1 MTRAL
6 LLSFLAIAILT
17 SAAFAQDKTDEQFQ
31 ALAAARTKAE
41 VAVRKLRT
49 FYEEN
54 ENRWRAL
61 QQAPDASIR
70 NIYEAIRKA
79 AEDEQRKA
87 EDLRNQAVIDELNQR
102 RGLIEGDWNRFA
114 NTDRPSLD
122 LVYRQSQQN
131 MERIWQSW
139 HNLANIESNW
149 KDSRLDLAPLQS
161 AYDVVAKRADAIR
174 AAGDKAVADM
184 ETWKKAWETAAESN
198 TRPVAPK

>member
-1 MTRAL
+1 MVRGFL
-6 LLSFLAIAILT
+6 SSFLFIAILA
-17 SAAFAQDKTDEQFQ
+17 SAAVGQDKTDEQFQ

-54 ENRWRAL
+54 ENRWRAI

-79 AEDEQRKA
+79 TEDEQRKA

-114 NTDRPSLD
+114 NTERPSLD

-131 MERIWQSW
+131 MDRIWQSW
-139 HNLANIESNW
+139 HNLANVESNW

-161 AYDVVAKRADAIR
+161 AYEAVAKRADAIR